1 MADSATK
8 ERVVE
13 RIVKLRQ
20 EHGVSQKQ
28 LAAAIGVDPSSM
40 NRIEKGER
48 AVSVVELVRVA
59 DFFGVSA
66 ESILRVDES
75 GGVLFRMEGQASS
88 SVDESLRLFRDV
100 IRDYFGARAT
110 VS

>member
-1 MADSATK
+1 MPSSETK

-13 RIVKLRQ
+13 RIMQLRQ
-20 EHGVSQKQ
+20 EHGVSQKR

-48 AVSVVELVRVA
+48 AVSVVELVRAA

-66 ESILRVDES
+66 ESILRGAES
-75 GGVLFRMEGQASS
+75 GGVLFRMEGQANP
-88 SVDESLRLFRDV
+88 SVDESLRLFRGV

>member
-1 MADSATK
+1 MSSAATK

-13 RIVKLRQ
+13 RIVQLRREQ
-20 EHGVSQKQ
+20 GVSQKR

-48 AVSVVELVRVA
+48 AVSVVELVGVA

-66 ESILRVDES
+66 ESILRGDES
-75 GGVLFRMEGQASS
+75 GGLLFRMEGQATPSL
-88 SVDESLRLFRDV
+88 DAPLRLFRGV

>member
-1 MADSATK
+1 
-8 ERVVE
+8 VE
-13 RIVKLRQ
+13 RIVQLRKQ
-20 EHGVSQKQ
+20 HGVSQKQ

-48 AVSVVELVRVA
+48 AVSVAELVRVA
-59 DFFGVSA
+59 DHFGVGA
-66 ESILRVDES
+66 ESILRADES
-75 GGVLFRMEGQASS
+75 GGVLFRMERQANP

-100 IRDYFGARAT
+100 IRDCFGARAT